1 MSQSPSP
8 KPRQHSNI
16 NDSSVKGQVGQA
28 GRDLWQF
35 QFLFGRQTPNAQQE
49 RQNRQ
54 ALIDK
59 VRNFW
64 VRGVL
69 EKSLHIR
76 AVIELNLEKRLDIVE
91 QPFNMDWAT
100 PDRLRRSLPTGT
112 KVIDLFSQMG
122 EGATLL
128 ILGEPGSGKTMTLLG
143 LARDLLDRAEQD
155 ETQPIPV
162 VFNLSSWRDDKQTIA
177 DWLVQELREKY
188 QVPKALS
195 KTWIKNEQLLL
206 LLDGLDEVRAD
217 ERNSCVRA
225 LNQFIQECGKTE
237 TVVCSRIKDYEALS
251 ERLKF
256 QSAIFLKPLT
266 TDQVNQYL
274 TKAEEGLTGV
284 RTAIQGDSILQELV
298 KTPLMLSVITV
309 TFEGILAQDL
319 PQVSSREEYLEY
331 LFNAYIERM
340 LFRRQS
346 VNKKYTKKQTKQWL
360 SWLARS
366 MFQYSQSIFL
376 IEKMQPEQLKNK
388 TQKIIYRIGS
398 RLAWNLIAGIT
409 WGLLSPPGYK
419 LIIGLSVGLAG
430 ILSSFTWGLIVS
442 WLVLP
447 LSLGLSGM
455 LSPAQAIYIYMGISL
470 VNGPEFGYGDI
481 KLTETLR
488 FSISLKKIRNNLIL
502 GLFISFI
509 IGSILVLGDGI
520 IRVFNSDITINFLRD
535 SLYFLICFVLP
546 GGFFFGLLMFI
557 PDWISDNQGSAL
569 ESKTIPNEGIWKSAT
584 NGVLAG
590 LLLGLP
596 SAVLGGIVASLAGA
610 AFSGGLFGGLI
621 AGLMGGL
628 IPGWTSLGGKAC
640 IEHLTLRLIM
650 YRSGFIPW
658 NYARFL
664 DYATERIFIQK
675 VGGGYIFIHR
685 LLLEHFAEME
695 LRKLEG

>member
-1 MSQSPSP
+1 M
-8 KPRQHSNI
+8 
-16 NDSSVKGQVGQA
+16 
-28 GRDLWQF
+28 
-35 QFLFGRQTPNAQQE
+35 
-49 RQNRQ
+49 
-54 ALIDK
+54 
-59 VRNFW
+59 
-64 VRGVL
+64 
-69 EKSLHIR
+69 
-76 AVIELNLEKRLDIVE
+76 IELNLEKRLDIVE

-100 PDRLRRSLPTGT
+100 PERLRRSLPTGT

-143 LARDLLDRAEQD
+143 LARDLLERAEQD

-162 VFNLSSWRDDKQTIA
+162 VFNLSSWRGGKQTIA
-177 DWLVQELREKY
+177 DWLEQELREKY

-217 ERNSCVRA
+217 ERNSCVLA
-225 LNQFIQECGKTE
+225 LNQFIQECGKIE

-274 TKAEEGLTGV
+274 TEADEGLTGV

-298 KTPLMLSVITV
+298 KTPLMLSVITL

-360 SWLARS
+360 YWLAQS
-366 MFQYSQSIFL
+366 MFQDSQSIFL
-376 IEKMQPEQLKNK
+376 IEKMQPARLKNK

-398 RLAWNLIAGIT
+398 RLAWNLITGIT

-430 ILSSFTWGLIVS
+430 ILSSFTWGIIVS
-442 WLVLP
+442 WLIFP
-447 LSLGLSGM
+447 WGLGLSGM
-455 LSPAQAIYIYMGISL
+455 LSPEQAINLYMGIGVVMGL
-470 VNGPEFGYGDI
+470 PFGYEDI

-488 FSISLKKIRNNLIL
+488 FSISLKKIIKNLIW
-502 GLFISFI
+502 GLFICFI
-509 IGSILVLGDGI
+509 IGPIIVLTSGLI
-520 IRVFNSDITINFLRD
+520 WVFQSEPPIHFLKD
-535 SLYFLICFVLP
+535 SLYFLICFVLG
-546 GGFFFGLLMFI
+546 GGFLLGLFILMS
-557 PDWISDNQGSAL
+557 DWIIDNQGSAL
-569 ESKTIPNEGIWKSAT
+569 ESKTIANEGIWKSAR
-584 NGVLAG
+584 NGVLGG
-590 LLLGLP
+590 LLLGLFG
-596 SAVLGGIVASLAGA
+596 AVLGGLFASLAGA
-610 AFSGGLFGGLI
+610 AFSGGLFGGLMS
-621 AGLMGGL
+621 GLSGSL
-628 IPGWTSLGGKAC
+628 ITGWTLLGGQAC
-640 IEHLTLRLIM
+640 IDHLTLRLIM

-695 LRKLEG
+695 LGKLEG